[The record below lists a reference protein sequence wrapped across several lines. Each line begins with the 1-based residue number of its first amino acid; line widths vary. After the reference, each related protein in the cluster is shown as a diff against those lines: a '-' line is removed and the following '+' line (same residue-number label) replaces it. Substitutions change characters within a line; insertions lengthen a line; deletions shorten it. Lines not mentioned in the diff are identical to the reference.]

1 MIGYVEKVTEIDK
14 QVIFAPIKVAVVV
27 RIGNDVEV
35 VAVFVVVVV
44 AISVVAIVFFVER
57 MWQLWI

>member
-1 MIGYVEKVTEIDK
+1 LIGYVEKVTEIDK